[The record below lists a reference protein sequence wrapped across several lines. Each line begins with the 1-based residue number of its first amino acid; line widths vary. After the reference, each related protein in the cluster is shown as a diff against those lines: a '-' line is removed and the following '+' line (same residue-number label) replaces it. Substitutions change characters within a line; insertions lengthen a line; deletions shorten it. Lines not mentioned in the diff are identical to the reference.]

1 MTVNPALFR
10 ELAQGLG
17 LDAIVDAIVVSGEER
32 TIDKGV
38 LCQIALERMRIDCPS
53 ERALL
58 IDNRRE
64 NLDAWAGRGGIGI
77 SLHHG
82 CRVSSRRREGSRRLA
97 RSRLRPPSLLG
108 QLPWRRA
115 SPCHVRGRRASAR
128 VSTSGYA

>member
-64 NLDAWAGRGGIGI
+64 NLDAWAGRGG
-77 SLHHG
+77 
-82 CRVSSRRREGSRRLA
+82 
-97 RSRLRPPSLLG
+97 
-108 QLPWRRA
+108 
-115 SPCHVRGRRASAR
+115 
-128 VSTSGYA
+128 SGYLYTTDAAFRRDVAKGVDGLLDLA